1 MTLPDLYSKLVIAP
15 LYILALIMSILYLLL
30 NFKDKGFFAFMFKM
44 YAVFIIGNY
53 VIALYYRFLH
63 N

>member
-15 LYILALIMSILYLLL
+15 LYILVLIMSILYLLL

-44 YAVFIIGNY
+44 YTVFIIGNY
-53 VIALYYRFLH
+53 VIALYFRFLH
-63 N
+63 K